1 MALKELRELV
11 SQHLRSSAILSAVG
25 ASLDAQLAGTE
36 VDPAMQARIDELSI
50 SPVAVTRT

>member
-11 SQHLRSSAILSAVG
+11 SQQLRSSAILSAVG